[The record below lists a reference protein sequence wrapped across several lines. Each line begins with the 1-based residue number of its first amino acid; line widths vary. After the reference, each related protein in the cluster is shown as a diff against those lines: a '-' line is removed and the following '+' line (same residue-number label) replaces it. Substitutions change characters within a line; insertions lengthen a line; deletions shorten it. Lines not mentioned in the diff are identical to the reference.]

1 MVLAA
6 LLAGGCQTWPAVAAD
21 LASQSPEPRARLM
34 VADFDHPG
42 HLTNLGG
49 PFGGWEADPN
59 DPTQGCRIR
68 LTETERLGT
77 SGYGLMIDYDVDSP
91 NPAYG
96 GFWMKVPAIDLRG
109 FTTLSIALKGDPQR
123 GWTKRLALELKDR
136 RHVARFV
143 LDGIEAQWK
152 RMQIPLSV
160 FAAIKGIRRVDE
172 VVLVFDDQ
180 TVTEKLGTLYV
191 DEIVFE

>member
-1 MVLAA
+1 
-6 LLAGGCQTWPAVAAD
+6 
-21 LASQSPEPRARLM
+21 M

-42 HLTNLGG
+42 RLTNLGG
-49 PFGGWEADPN
+49 PFGSWEADPN
-59 DPTQGCRIR
+59 DPTQWCRIR
-68 LTETERLGT
+68 LTETERLGA

-96 GFWMKVPAIDLRG
+96 GFWMKLPALDLRG
-109 FTTLSIALKGDPQR
+109 FTTLSLALKGDPQR
-123 GWTKRLALELKDR
+123 GWTKRLVLELKDR

-152 RMQIPLSV
+152 RMQIPLSA
-160 FAAIKGIRRVDE
+160 FADIKGIRRVDE